1 MLPYENRSY
10 VPLIVE
16 LYFVH
21 LVSTVLN
28 PRYSGSEERTKQLFS
43 SIKCLTTDVGA
54 GPGGRAF

>member
-1 MLPYENRSY
+1 MLPYVNRSD

-28 PRYSGSEERTKQLFS
+28 ARHSGSEERIEQPFS

-54 GPGGRAF
+54 GPGGRAV